1 MKIIIWLWNPWEK
14 YKYTRHNAWFLF
26 LDYLQRWD
34 RSLQKRLW
42 SEWKY
47 ESKFLVEVSEGAIN
61 WEKIILVKPQTY
73 MNLSGTSI
81 QKILQFY
88 KLEAKDIIVIYD
100 DKDMDFGKVRIRES
114 GSAGWHNG
122 IKDIIRYLWDTWRRI
137 KIWVGKTPEKL
148 ETSDWVLSK
157 FSEEEQ
163 IDLENEVFPK
173 VHDDLLK
180 IL

>member
-1 MKIIIWLWNPWEK
+1 MKLLVWLWNPGEK
-14 YKYTRHNAWFLF
+14 YRLTRHNAWFLF
-26 LDYLQRWD
+26 LDYF
-34 RSLQKRLW
+34 SQKVW
-42 SEWKY
+42 WWEWKY
-47 ESKFLVEVSEGAIN
+47 ESKFLAEVSEGNMN
-61 WEKIILVKPQTY
+61 WEKIMLVKPQTY
-73 MNLSGTSI
+73 MNLSGTSL

-100 DKDMDFGKVRIRES
+100 DKDMDFWKIRVRET

-122 IKDIIRYLWDTWRRI
+122 IKDIIRYLWDTWKRV

-163 IDLENEVFPK
+163 IDLKN
-173 VHDDLLK
+173 K
-180 IL
+180 IFKRAYAELDTIL

>member
-1 MKIIIWLWNPWEK
+1 
-14 YKYTRHNAWFLF
+14 
-26 LDYLQRWD
+26 
-34 RSLQKRLW
+34 
-42 SEWKY
+42 
-47 ESKFLVEVSEGAIN
+47 
-61 WEKIILVKPQTY
+61 

-88 KLEAKDIIVIYD
+88 KLKVPDIIVIYD
-100 DKDMDFGKVRIRES
+100 DKDMDFWKIRIREA

-122 IKDIIRYLWDTWRRI
+122 VKDIMRYLWDKWNRI
-137 KIWVGKTPEKL
+137 KIWVGKTPVEL
-148 ETSDWVLSK
+148 ETSDWVLWK

-173 VHDDLLK
+173 VYDNLLK

>member
-1 MKIIIWLWNPWEK
+1 M
-14 YKYTRHNAWFLF
+14 F
-26 LDYLQRWD
+26 LDYFQKWD
-34 RSLQKRLW
+34 CSQETSLW
-42 SEWKY
+42 TEWKY
-47 ESKFLVEVSEGAIN
+47 DSKFLAEVSEGNIN
-61 WEKIILVKPQTY
+61 WEKIIIAKPQTY

-88 KLEAKDIIVIYD
+88 KLKVPDIIVIYD
-100 DKDMDFGKVRIRES
+100 DKDMDFWKIRIREA

-122 IKDIIRYLWDTWRRI
+122 VKDIMRYLWDKWNRI
-137 KIWVGKTPEKL
+137 KIWVGKTPVEL
-148 ETSDWVLSK
+148 ETSDWVLWK

-173 VHDDLLK
+173 VYDNLLK